1 MTDPLDA
8 PDAALAR
15 RLRDDPDAARRLEEL
30 RRTAYGRAG
39 SAAPLVEVPAGLRAR
54 TGYEDAELPGP
65 LVALLAEEARLVDE
79 GAALLA
85 AERPAT
91 ATATA
96 ATTTTA
102 TDVGDDAAADR
113 TVEAPL
119 APPAARR
126 ALRRGPLAAI
136 AAGVL
141 VLAGLGAASAAGAF
155 DTGPT
160 PASPPTSED
169 VGSAV
174 TSTATPRGQA
184 MGTPDGRRGS
194 VVPDFTAD
202 PPVRIPP
209 TDAEAAES
217 LRVRADRAWDLV
229 LEQQPAAVR
238 PDVATERVIDD
249 EEDHAAQQ
257 VACLRDAGVSA
268 YAEGEAGYTITDGD
282 PVAVYA
288 CAVRFP
294 LRDTGGRTD
303 AELAYIHD
311 YYVSYL
317 IPCYAAEG
325 RPYTGDVPAVD
336 DFIAAVHA
344 ERPWTPFPDAMDDA
358 LAAAC
363 PVLPAAFR

>member
-1 MTDPLDA
+1 MIDPPEA

-15 RLRDDPDAARRLEEL
+15 RLRDDPEAARRLEEL
-30 RRTAYGRAG
+30 RRTAYGRDG

-54 TGYEDAELPGP
+54 TGSDEDEQPGP
-65 LVALLAEEARLVDE
+65 LVALLTEEARLVDE

-85 AERPAT
+85 AERPAVAPST
-91 ATATA
+91 A
-96 ATTTTA
+96 
-102 TDVGDDAAADR
+102 DDDR
-113 TVEAPL
+113 APDGPV
-119 APPAARR
+119 APPARRR
-126 ALRRGPLAAI
+126 ALRPGPIAAI

-141 VLAGLGAASAAGAF
+141 VLVGFGVAFAAGVV
-155 DTGPT
+155 DDGRTT
-160 PASPPTSED
+160 ASPPTSED

-202 PPVRIPP
+202 PPVRVPP
-209 TDAEAAES
+209 TDAELAEG
-217 LRVRADRAWDLV
+217 LRVRADQAWGLV
-229 LEQQPAAVR
+229 LEQQPDAVR
-238 PDVATERVIDD
+238 PEVATERVIDD
-249 EEDHAAQQ
+249 EEDHAEQQ
-257 VACLRDAGVSA
+257 VACLQDAGVSA
-268 YAEGEAGYTITDGD
+268 YMEGEAGYGVTGGD

-311 YYVSYL
+311 YYVSFL

-325 RPYTGDVPAVD
+325 RPYEGDVPAVA
-336 DFIAAVHA
+336 DFIAGVHA
-344 ERPWTPFPDAMDDA
+344 DRLWTPFPDAMDDG

-363 PVLPAAFR
+363 PVLPAAYR